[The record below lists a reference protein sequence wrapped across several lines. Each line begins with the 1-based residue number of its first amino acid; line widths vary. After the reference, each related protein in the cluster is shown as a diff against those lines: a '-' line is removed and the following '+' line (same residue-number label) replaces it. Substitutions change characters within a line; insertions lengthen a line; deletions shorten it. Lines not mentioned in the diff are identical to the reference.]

1 MQQNKEMNSRRKFMV
16 WTASIIS
23 GLSLITLGVRN
34 KKKKTTVKMLTQD
47 GRLVEVE
54 KELLT
59 GTREKISNNDLK
71 DWIKGKKL

>member
-1 MQQNKEMNSRRKFMV
+1 MV

-23 GLSLITLGVRN
+23 GLSLITLGVRS

-47 GRLVEVE
+47 GQLVEVE
-54 KELLT
+54 QDMLPAERT
-59 GTREKISNNDLK
+59 KISNSHLR